1 VQGLIQHDFSIGVN
15 VDAGNT
21 VSGSLVPR
29 HAYALEAY
37 NRQTHTATLRNPWN
51 SKTSVSIGLSACAR
65 QCVQVDGI
73 VV

>member
-15 VDAGNT
+15 VETGNT
-21 VSGSLVPR
+21 VSGNIVSR

-37 NRQTHTATLRNPWN
+37 NRQTHMVTLRSPLD
-51 SKTSVSIGLSACAR
+51 SKTSVSIGLSAFAR
-65 QCVQVDGI
+65 QFIQVDGI